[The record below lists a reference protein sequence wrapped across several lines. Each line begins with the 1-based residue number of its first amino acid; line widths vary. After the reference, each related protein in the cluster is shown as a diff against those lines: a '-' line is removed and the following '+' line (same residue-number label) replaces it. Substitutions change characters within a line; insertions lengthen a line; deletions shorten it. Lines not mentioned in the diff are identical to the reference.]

1 MGLGNSK
8 YFKKKGA
15 TKLTIIK
22 LLKVLNKIK
31 LLSPLGLSRLISAIS
46 KYGINIMLLLKITES
61 TYGNKVALVDGNETV
76 SYKQLLLQCEKLSF
90 IFKENYQLEEGQKVA
105 FLCKNHASLV
115 KSIFA
120 VSRLGSD
127 IYLLNTEMSKL
138 QFNQLVKQHDF
149 DFLIYDFELNSFI
162 EESHY
167 SNRKILSYHENLP
180 SVNNLLKT
188 NVVQTYRIQR
198 SSISKIVLLTGGT
211 TGISKAVTHK
221 PSIFNFLDPFSTLLS
236 RLNLL
241 TYNTAYIATPIYHGY
256 GIAIL
261 FSFIAL
267 GKKVVINDGFNA
279 KKACGLIR
287 EHKVEVITVVPL
299 MIHKML
305 ETSVEDLKSLRCIA
319 SGGAKLNSSLV
330 ETVQYKLGDV
340 LYNLYGTSEAGLNI
354 IATPQD
360 LKYSVN
366 TIGKEIKGSRLK
378 VMDNK
383 IEIVDGRIGQ
393 FYIHNKWSMRN
404 TKSPWI
410 ATGDLGYQDPNG
422 YYFLCGRT
430 DDMVVSGGENIY
442 PIEVEQVLINHP
454 LVEDVAIIGISDE
467 KYGQTL
473 KAFVQTGKNDETITK
488 EALVEWLRPRVA
500 RFQLPKEI
508 VFVNNLPYTP
518 LGKIDK
524 KQLK

>member
-1 MGLGNSK
+1 MVNSK
-8 YFKKKGA
+8 YFKKKGE

-22 LLKVLNKIK
+22 LIQVLNKLK
-31 LLSPLGLSRLISAIS
+31 LLSPLGLYRLISAIS
-46 KYGINIMLLLKITES
+46 KYGINIMLLLKITEK

-76 SYKQLLLQCEKLSF
+76 SFKQLLLQCEKLS
-90 IFKENYQLEEGQKVA
+90 IILKENYYLKDRQKVA

-120 VSRLGSD
+120 VSGLGSD
-127 IYLLNTEMSKL
+127 LYLLNSEMSKL
-138 QFNQLVKQHDF
+138 QFNQLVNQHDF
-149 DFLIYDFELNSFI
+149 DFLIYDFELISFI
-162 EESHY
+162 EESEY
-167 SNRKILSYHENLP
+167 RKEKILSYHENLP
-180 SVNNLLKT
+180 AIDNLLKI
-188 NVVQTYRIQR
+188 NVDQTHRIQR
-198 SSISKIVLLTGGT
+198 SSMSKIVLLTGGT

-221 PSIFNFLDPFSTLLS
+221 PSIFKFLDPFSTLLS

-267 GKKVVINDGFNA
+267 GKKVIINDGFNA
-279 KKACGLIR
+279 EKACSLIR

-305 ETSVEDLKSLRCIA
+305 ETSVEDLRSLRCIA
-319 SGGAKLNSSLV
+319 SGGAKLNPSIV
-330 ETVQYKLGDV
+330 KKVFCELGDV

-360 LKYSVN
+360 LKYSAN
-366 TIGKEIKGSRLK
+366 TIGKEIKGVKLK
-378 VMDNK
+378 VMDDK
-383 IEIVDGRIGQ
+383 IEVVDGRIGQ
-393 FYIHNKWSMRN
+393 FCINNKWSMRN
-404 TKSPWI
+404 SKSPWI
-410 ATGDLGYQDPNG
+410 DTGDLGYRDDNG

-454 LVEDVAIIGISDE
+454 LVEDVAVIGIVDE

-473 KAFVQTGKNDETITK
+473 KAFVQKGKNDENITK

-500 RFQLPKEI
+500 RFQLPKDI
-508 VFVNNLPYTP
+508 IFINSLPYTP
-518 LGKIDK
+518 LGKLDK